1 MKLTHELHQL
11 LTDDSRTDSLPE
23 FFLSGS
29 ISDPNHTKRR
39 MQQRAI
45 STDMIE
51 LALLYGKQEY
61 YSHAKTYT
69 ILDKTL
75 KNTPYQRFV
84 DKLRGLRVIALE
96 TARGLK
102 VTSVYWAWN
111 LR

>member
-1 MKLTHELHQL
+1 MKLATELHQL
-11 LTDDSRTDSLPE
+11 LTDDTKVERLPD
-23 FFLSGS
+23 FFLAGT
-29 ISDPNHTKRR
+29 ITDPNHTKRR

-51 LALLYGKQEY
+51 LALLYGKKEY
-61 YSHAKTYT
+61 CSNAKTFT

-75 KNTPYQRFV
+75 RHTPYRKFI

-102 VTSVYWAWN
+102 VTSVYWAWD

>member
-11 LTDDSRTDSLPE
+11 LTDDTKIETLPN
-23 FFLSGS
+23 FFLAGTLD
-29 ISDPNHTKRR
+29 DPNHTKRR

-45 STDMIE
+45 SNDMVE
-51 LALLYGKQEY
+51 LALLYGKKEY
-61 YSHAKTYT
+61 YSHAKTFT

-75 KNTPYQRFV
+75 KHTPYHKFI
-84 DKLRGLRVIALE
+84 DSLRGLRVIGLE

-102 VTSVYWAWN
+102 VMSVYWAWN